1 MTTLEELKEDLQYL
15 NSKIE
20 RYWNHCINAES
31 EGKIEEAMRYR
42 KRISDF
48 RKERIEVRALIE
60 KYA

>member
-1 MTTLEELKEDLQYL
+1 MMTLEELKEDLQYL

-20 RYWNHCINAES
+20 RYWNYCINAEN
-31 EGKIEEAMRYR
+31 EGKTEKAMWYR

-48 RKERIEVRALIE
+48 RKERIEVRTLIT

>member
-31 EGKIEEAMRYR
+31 EGNIEKAMRYR

-48 RKERIEVRALIE
+48 RKERIEVRTLIE